1 MVYKL
6 IYLLVQRLFKKKG
19 PVAIKVAKEL
29 KGAIIENNVTIGMPL
44 LDAKKVKD
52 SSIRRNITYLPA
64 PKDIHWIWR
73 GLLDIVVLLIGG
85 FLVYKFG
92 WN

>member
-6 IYLLVQRLFKKKG
+6 IYLLVQRFIGKKG
-19 PVAIKVAKEL
+19 PVAIKVDGEL
-29 KGAIIENNVTIGMPL
+29 RGAIIEDNVSVGLPL
-44 LDAKKVKD
+44 LDANKVKD
-52 SSIRRNITYLPA
+52 SLIRRNLTYLPA
-64 PKDIHWIWR
+64 PKDIHWIWKS
-73 GLLDIVVLLIGG
+73 LLDFVVILIVA